1 MKTQL
6 HIYDFDATLFMSPM
20 HPDDWEGHIGHWY
33 DTLQSLSPPC
43 VIDPPNDL
51 WIGSTVSSAHSSIA
65 DPNVYAILMTGRTR
79 KPELVGR
86 IAELLAMGGL
96 TFEEI
101 LLKPTGDVRT
111 LPWKSSMIEK
121 LAEKLP
127 DLQEVHIWEDRADH
141 LQAFVKLVES
151 MGLTAV
157 PHFVNVVLNAPC
169 DLGSV
174 QPDVDPGA
182 VMDLPVLSKQNE
194 NLVRRYIK
202 LCLEKTVRSQKDKR
216 VLYHIN
222 RFRPA
227 RPQPKMS
234 YFQEWDPDAID
245 PDTHER
251 TGDYV
256 DVPGTDNWQRH
267 WLDSPVKSGVFLT
280 PNPIDIAI
288 NHGRSGH
295 VYAYKV
301 PQWVIAKSGGLHRYD
316 HGSEVLVP
324 EDVWNEAGKEIEFM
338 GKSMDKEELWD
349 EMMPSLYGRGHHRP
363 ATKPS
368 WMSGEELK
376 QWKKGQ
382 SKFNLSGLR
391 ATRHPEDVI
400 KMLTSDE
407 QRKAIEAIEAKK
419 EDIPGFIEKGPRD
432 KKGIVVPPF
441 GQLLDKKDEE
451 LLALLNKHLNED
463 ILRGYVRALLIEKSL
478 TGRKLEKVA
487 TLIADEVIEYLL
499 DEDLRGAFAAQGTLG
514 FQVEVELPEA
524 VLWLRNVYVKME
536 PADIFN
542 SDASYE
548 FDLDATDEQ
557 REESDIR
564 INLQMPTDYSDEEVE
579 KLKVEIEADIR
590 HELEHSGQSTDVLM
604 DVQRNV
610 PDSEIWKSLDR
621 ADYYYTSEAEVP
633 SYVSSLVLK
642 SKRHESHA
650 ADEID
655 EDLNK
660 IYATGLSKGYSEEE
674 LSPLMTKIRDTWQ
687 YYLMSRWP
695 EQEWPIEFRPEN
707 G

>member
-33 DTLQSLSPPC
+33 DTLQSLSAPC

-65 DPNVYAILMTGRTR
+65 DPSVYAILMTGRTR
-79 KPELVGR
+79 KSELVGR
-86 IAELLAMGGL
+86 ITDLLAMGGL
-96 TFEEI
+96 TFEEV

-111 LPWKSSMIEK
+111 QPWKSSMIEK
-121 LAEKLP
+121 LAAKLS

-141 LQAFVKLVES
+141 LQAFIKLVES
-151 MGLTAV
+151 MGLVAV

-169 DLGSV
+169 DLGNT
-174 QPDVDPGA
+174 QLDTDPNA
-182 VMDLPVLSKQNE
+182 VMDLPSLSKQNE
-194 NLVRRYIK
+194 SLVRRYIK

-222 RFRPA
+222 RHRPA
-227 RPQPKMS
+227 KPQPKMS
-234 YFQEWDPDAID
+234 YWQQWDSNKID
-245 PDTHER
+245 R
-251 TGDYV
+251 FGDEGDFV
-256 DVPGTDNWQRH
+256 NIPGTDNWKRW

-280 PNPIDIAI
+280 PNPLDIAM

-301 PQWVIAKSGGLHRYD
+301 PEWVIDKSGGMHRYD
-316 HGSEVLVP
+316 TGSEVLIP

-338 GKSMDKEELWD
+338 GKSMEQEELWD
-349 EMMPSLYGRGHHRP
+349 KMTGEMYGRGHHRP
-363 ATKPS
+363 AIRPS
-368 WMSGEELK
+368 WMSDEELK
-376 QWKKGQ
+376 KWQVDQ
-382 SKFNLSGLR
+382 DKFNLTGLR
-391 ATRHPEDVI
+391 STKYPEDVI
-400 KMLTSDE
+400 KLLTPE
-407 QRKAIEAIEAKK
+407 ERRKAIEAIEAKNK
-419 EDIPGFIEKGPRD
+419 NDPTTIEKGPRD
-432 KKGIVVPPF
+432 KKGIVVPGTAP
-441 GQLLDKKDEE
+441 GIDKKNQE

-463 ILRGYVRALLIEKSL
+463 ILRGYVRALLVEKSL

-487 TLIADEVIEYLL
+487 ALIADEVVEYLL
-499 DEDLRGAFAAQGTLG
+499 DEDLRGAFATQGTLG

-536 PADIFN
+536 PSDIFN

-564 INLQMPTDYSDEEVE
+564 INLQIPTDYSDEELE
-579 KLKVEIEADIR
+579 KLKVEIEADLR

-610 PDSEIWKSLDR
+610 PDSEIWKSLER
-621 ADYYYTSEAEVP
+621 ANYYYTSEAEVP

-642 SKRHESHA
+642 SKRHGSHA
-650 ADEID
+650 TDEID
-655 EDLNK
+655 EDLNN
-660 IYATGLSKGYSEEE
+660 IYATGLNKGYSEEE
-674 LSPLMTKIRDTWQ
+674 LGSLMTKIRDVWQ

-695 EQEWPIEFRPEN
+695 EQEWPIEFRPEVELS
-707 G
+707 

>member
-499 DEDLRGAFAAQGTLG
+499 DEDLRGAFAAQGPLG